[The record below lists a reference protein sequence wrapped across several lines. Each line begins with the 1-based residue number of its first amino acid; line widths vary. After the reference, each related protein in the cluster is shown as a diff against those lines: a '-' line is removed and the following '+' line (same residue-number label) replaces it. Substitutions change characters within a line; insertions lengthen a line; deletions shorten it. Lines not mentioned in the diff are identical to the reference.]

1 MVRYHQLDPID
12 SGGLVATPTT
22 SSPESWIRRGLRV
35 LVKDKNLEGTIRF
48 FGNTEFAPGK
58 WVGVELDDPKGKN
71 NGSVK
76 DKVPWSY
83 YYCYYY
89 YYYYCCCCYYY
100 YYYYYLLLLF

>member
-12 SGGLVATPTT
+12 SGGLGATPTT
-22 SSPESWIRRGLRV
+22 SSPESWIRPGLRV

-76 DKVPWSY
+76 DKVHIQSTCTCTCIINMY
-83 YYCYYY
+83 MYM
-89 YYYYCCCCYYY
+89 
-100 YYYYYLLLLF
+100 LF